1 VRAVR
6 EAVMASDRFWHQMKY
21 VANVV
26 GVLMT
31 LGTFALFGYYANL
44 ALRMLR
50 YH

>member
-1 VRAVR
+1 
-6 EAVMASDRFWHQMKY
+6 
-21 VANVV
+21 V

-44 ALRMLR
+44 VLRILR

>member
-21 VANVV
+21 VANAV

-44 ALRMLR
+44 VLRILR

>member
-6 EAVMASDRFWHQMKY
+6 EAGMASDRFWHQMKY

-44 ALRMLR
+44 VLRILR